1 MSETQDFNPFDTS
14 AYSTTETVAT
24 ELPENAVETTSVEA
38 TNETTN
44 EQETSTETSQESSTE
59 ESSETQT
66 AEESTETEFDS
77 EAEEFSFEWPNEAA
91 KDIYEKLVN
100 GNISEL
106 ADMIY
111 EQKVLSNLDS
121 MDDAD
126 VIKLKM
132 AYDYPDLTPDEIEEE
147 FNSKFNIEDDIDE
160 TMMSDEE
167 IASRRKQME
176 KQRKSIARELKKDS
190 RDAREQLSSMKQD
203 ISFPDILSQFQNV
216 ARPNTDE
223 IVGQFLQSQEAQ
235 QNQAYQQAR
244 QDYLRSIDDGL
255 KSFDGFSVN
264 YKDEDVQFD
273 GKYNLTQDEKS
284 ALNNTLKDFDLEE
297 FYGNRYFKD
306 GRYDAK
312 QLAEDVYFLQNRDK
326 IVNSVITQ
334 AVSKAKSDLLKAMKN
349 VDYNDTPRVA
359 APSGTD
365 DYTTMVSKLYS
376 L

>member
-1 MSETQDFNPFDTS
+1 MSEAQEFNPFDTS
-14 AYSTTETVAT
+14 SYATNETVAT
-24 ELPENAVETTSVEA
+24 ELPENAVETTELET

-44 EQETSTETSQESSTE
+44 EQQTGTEASQESSSQ
-59 ESSETQT
+59 ESY
-66 AEESTETEFDS
+66 ETESQEATEANVGS
-77 EAEEFSFEWPNEAA
+77 EAEEFSFEWPNQTA
-91 KDIYEKLVN
+91 KDIYEKLVS

-121 MDDAD
+121 MDDSD

-147 FNSKFNIEDDIDE
+147 YISKFNVEDDIDE

-167 IASRRKQME
+167 IASKRKQIE
-176 KQRKSIARELKKDS
+176 KQRKSIARDLKKDS
-190 RDAREQLSSMKQD
+190 RDAREQLSSLKQD
-203 ISFPDILSQFQNV
+203 ISFPDILGQMQNV
-216 ARPNTDE
+216 ATPNTEE
-223 IVGQFLQSQEAQ
+223 IVNQFLQGQEAQ

-244 QDYLRSIDDGL
+244 QDYLSSVEDGL
-255 KSFDGFSVN
+255 KSFEGFNVN

-273 GKYNLTQDEKS
+273 GKYNLTQDEKVS
-284 ALNNTLKDFDLEE
+284 LTNTLKDFDLEE

-306 GRYDAK
+306 GRYDTK
-312 QLAEDVYFLQNRDK
+312 QLAEDVYFLQNKDK
-326 IVNSVITQ
+326 IVNSMVTQ
-334 AVSKAKSDLLKAMKN
+334 AVSRAKSDLLKAMKN
-349 VDYNDTPRVA
+349 VDYNDTPRVT

-365 DYTTMVSKLYS
+365 EYTSMVSKLYS